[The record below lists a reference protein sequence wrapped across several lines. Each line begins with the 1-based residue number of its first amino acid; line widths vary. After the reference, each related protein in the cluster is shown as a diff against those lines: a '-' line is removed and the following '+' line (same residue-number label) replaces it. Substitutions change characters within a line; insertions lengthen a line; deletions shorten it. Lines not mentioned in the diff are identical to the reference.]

1 MAPHLAERCERA
13 VRPPQTVKESNV
25 KLCKTGQYWA
35 HAQYEEAAHELALK
49 RLKSNERVK
58 RGE

>member
-1 MAPHLAERCERA
+1 M
-13 VRPPQTVKESNV
+13 KESNV

-49 RLKSNERVK
+49 RLKSNEERRMNVK
-58 RGE
+58 KCFSFTIFL

>member
-1 MAPHLAERCERA
+1 MGA